1 VSEWHLNGTIIIAC
15 NCDWGCPCNFN
26 ARPTRGDCEGGWVW
40 AIDNGHVGDV
50 SVSGLRIALYADW
63 PAAVHEGGGQAICYI
78 DDRADDAQRTA
89 LTELL
94 HGRLGGPWGIFINT
108 YELTG
113 PETVAFDVDV
123 DGYDTRCRIGGVVDL
138 ELERIRN
145 PVTQVEVH
153 PELVLPE
160 GLVVKTGRLASSQV
174 FQVRDA
180 VEYDHSGKDAAF
192 GRFDY
197 ASPN

>member
-1 VSEWHLNGTIIIAC
+1 MSEWRVNGTIIIAC

-26 ARPTRGDCEGGWVW
+26 APPTRGDCEGGWVW
-40 AIDNGHVGDV
+40 AIADGHVSDV
-50 SVSGLRIALYADW
+50 SVSGLKVALFADW
-63 PAAVHEGGGQAICYI
+63 PSAIHEGGGRAICYV
-78 DDRADDAQRTA
+78 DERADDLQREA

-94 HGRLGGPWGIFINT
+94 HGRLGGPWGIFIKT

-113 PETVAFDVDV
+113 PEPVAFDVDV
-123 DGYDTRCRIGGVVDL
+123 NGYETRCRIGGVVDL
-138 ELERIRN
+138 ELEKIRN

-160 GLVVKTGRLASSQV
+160 GLVVKTGRLASSKV

-180 VEYDHSGKDAAF
+180 VEYDHSGKYAAF
-192 GRFDY
+192 GPFDY
-197 ASPN
+197 ASAS